1 MSDEAGI
8 YTTEHTVMDKDLEIR
23 ELKHQLEVKNDK
35 IKKLEEEVVQLIITY
50 KVTDYP
56 KDDVDYAVADELEDD
71 GQSYDNRVKMSG
83 DNPTGELDESEDNFT
98 EQLSFSFKQE

>member
-1 MSDEAGI
+1 
-8 YTTEHTVMDKDLEIR
+8 MDKDLEIR

>member
-1 MSDEAGI
+1 MSDEAGRF
-8 YTTEHTVMDKDLEIR
+8 TAEHTVMESGIEIR

-56 KDDVDYAVADELEDD
+56 KDDVDYAVADELED
-71 GQSYDNRVKMSG
+71 
-83 DNPTGELDESEDNFT
+83 NFT
-98 EQLSFSFKQE
+98 EQLSFKFNQE